1 VVFSKLISCWKVHLA
16 AEPLGYHY
24 YCSVATTRKLAVL
37 SFGLDP
43 FDSYPQLQTTSSSCR
58 RGPSLASVV
67 NFQTLQIRNRFTGC
81 STCGPLLPKLFGCVD
96 RARRVR
102 SVPLVLAVLA
112 VQADPLL
119 HFPITLE
126 AGTGMASKFLPPYAL
141 AAAVGSEIWS
151 SPLKSYWDVLNQH
164 VRRSAQ
170 HSGSS

>member
-1 VVFSKLISCWKVHLA
+1 MNFHHKASRAIIQLGWIKSLEDTQLQVLKLISCWKVHLA

-58 RGPSLASVV
+58 RGPSLSSVV

-126 AGTGMASKFLPPYAL
+126 AGTGMASKFLPP
-141 AAAVGSEIWS
+141 
-151 SPLKSYWDVLNQH
+151 
-164 VRRSAQ
+164 
-170 HSGSS
+170 